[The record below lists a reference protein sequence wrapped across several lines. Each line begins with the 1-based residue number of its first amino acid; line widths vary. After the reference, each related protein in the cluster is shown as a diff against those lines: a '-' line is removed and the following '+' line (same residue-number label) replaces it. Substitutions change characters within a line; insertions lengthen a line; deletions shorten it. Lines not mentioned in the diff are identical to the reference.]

1 MPWVI
6 TMPTT
11 ESPFVVVLSRGY
23 GIRGKHAHVAVV
35 ETDGKTEPSM
45 IATRGRGVRNIVW
58 RSGTVWYGKTE
69 RSASGRAIAQAIQI
83 AGHHNRVHQASLGLV
98 AITVAEIDAAENETH
113 RRDLIEVYRHG
124 LVGYLRDSGTQAVQ
138 RVNTGEL
145 FARKTAGDPV
155 VAVLVKCPSTGRD
168 YVLRV
173 PPTMKSA
180 REAVAWTF
188 GMTAKE
194 YRPTAQ
200 A

>member
-6 TMPTT
+6 TKPTT
-11 ESPFVVVLSRGY
+11 EAPFVVVLSRGY

-45 IATRGRGVRNIVW
+45 ISTHGRGVRGIAW
-58 RSGTVWYGKTE
+58 LSGTVYYGKTE
-69 RSASGRAIAQAIQI
+69 RSESGHAIAEAIQI

-98 AITVAEIDAAENETH
+98 TITVAEIDAAENETH
-113 RRDLIEVYRHG
+113 RRDLIEVYRDG
-124 LVGYLRDSGTQAVQ
+124 LVGYLRDSGAQAVQ
-138 RVNTGEL
+138 RDDSGEL
-145 FARKTAGDPV
+145 LKRETAGDPV

-188 GMTAKE
+188 GMKAE
-194 YRPTAQ
+194 EFQPILEA
-200 A
+200 

>member
-1 MPWVI
+1 MSWVI
-6 TMPTT
+6 TKPAA
-11 ESPFVVVLSRGY
+11 EAPFVVVLSAGY

-45 IATRGRGVRNIVW
+45 ISTRGRGVRDVVW
-58 RSGTVWYGKTE
+58 WSGTVYYGKTE

-98 AITVAEIDAAENETH
+98 TITVAEIDAAENETH
-113 RRDLIEVYRHG
+113 RRDLIEVYRDG
-124 LVGYLRDSGTQAVQ
+124 LVGYLRDSGAQAVQ
-138 RVNTGEL
+138 RDDTGEL
-145 FARKTAGDPV
+145 VARKTAGDPV

-173 PPTMKSA
+173 PPAMKSA

-188 GMTAKE
+188 GMKAKE
-194 YRPTAQ
+194 YQPTAQ